1 MRDAA
6 TQPITVRLH
15 AVVSRLSRDDGY
27 VVEQADVAEGVARIV
42 QLERALAAVLDH
54 IDHVPYLDA
63 AGSRLSDATPA
74 VAAARAVLG
83 KLPPSG

>member
-42 QLERALAAVLDH
+42 QLEEALAAVLDH
-54 IDHVPYLDA
+54 IDRAPYLDA
-63 AGSRLSDATPA
+63 AGKRLGDATPA

-83 KLPPSG
+83 KLPSSG

>member
-15 AVVSRLSRDDGY
+15 AVVSRLSREGGY
-27 VVEQADVAEGVARIV
+27 VVEQTDVAEGVARIV
-42 QLERALAAVLDH
+42 QLEEALAAVLDH
-54 IDHVPYLDA
+54 IDRVPYVDA
-63 AGSRLSDATPA
+63 AGSRLGDATSA